1 MYSRLYS
8 YIEKKHILYQH
19 QHWFR
24 SGHSTALS
32 LLSLHDNISAAFDRG
47 EYSLGVFV
55 DVAKAFDTV
64 NHDLLLLKLDNMG
77 IRGVALSW
85 FRSYLSDRS
94 QQVKCNGVL
103 STHRSIKFGVPQGSI
118 LGPLLFLL
126 FINDL
131 PCASSLLHFLLFADD
146 TNFFL
151 SHKSYETLFRLMNS
165 ELILVNNWFINNR
178 LSLNVSKTNYIL
190 FRSHRKHL
198 PSTEGVLTINNISIP
213 RVDNARFLGVHID
226 QFLTWKTHIS
236 SVSSKV
242 AKNIGILSR
251 LSYLLPI
258 HIRTSL
264 YYTMVHPYLSYC
276 SIIWA
281 SNYPARLK
289 TLEMLQKRALRIIV
303 GCSYFASAEPLF
315 KSTNIL
321 PVKQLQ
327 LYQTA
332 EFMYKYYNHNLPSA
346 FSGYYTQVAELTP
359 YYLRSDANFRPS
371 FARTNTRKFSIKIMG
386 PMIWNRLSQSIRTVS
401 SLSLFKFKVHSFL
414 MDTLGTDLN
423 L

>member
-1 MYSRLYS
+1 MAEPLAVIFNSSFNTSIVPNLLKSAIVTPIYKQGLRNEVSNYRPISTLPHFSKLLEKIMYSRLYS

-19 QHWFR
+19 QHGFR

-32 LLSLHDNISAAFDRG
+32 LLNLHDNISAAFERA

-55 DVAKAFDTV
+55 DVPKAFDTV

-77 IRGVALSW
+77 KRCVALSW
-85 FRSYLSDRS
+85 FRSNLSDRS

-118 LGPLLFLL
+118 PGPLLFLL

-242 AKNIGILSR
+242 AKNIGILQWRSQGVAKEGTCPPNLSR
-251 LSYLLPI
+251 GDP
-258 HIRTSL
+258 
-264 YYTMVHPYLSYC
+264 P
-276 SIIWA
+276 
-281 SNYPARLK
+281 
-289 TLEMLQKRALRIIV
+289 
-303 GCSYFASAEPLF
+303 
-315 KSTNIL
+315 
-321 PVKQLQ
+321 
-327 LYQTA
+327 
-332 EFMYKYYNHNLPSA
+332 NLPK
-346 FSGYYTQVAELTP
+346 
-359 YYLRSDANFRPS
+359 SDEF
-371 FARTNTRKFSIKIMG
+371 
-386 PMIWNRLSQSIRTVS
+386 
-401 SLSLFKFKVHSFL
+401 FL
-414 MDTLGTDLN
+414 YGG
-423 L
+423 